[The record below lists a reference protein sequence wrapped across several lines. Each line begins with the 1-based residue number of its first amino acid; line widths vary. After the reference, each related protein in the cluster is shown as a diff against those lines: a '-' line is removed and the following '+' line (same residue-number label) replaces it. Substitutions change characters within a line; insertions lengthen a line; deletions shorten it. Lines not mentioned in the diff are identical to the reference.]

1 MNEYKYK
8 SYEELSQEFQK
19 VYPAATRA
27 FVLIPQMYNRLTLVD
42 GLTHKEALAKI
53 HNDHNHLPGFTER
66 NIRRYLPANNP
77 NIPKRVRTSRPKNS
91 ITESSE
97 RTFFS
102 DTKHN
107 DDPNIDHKF
116 GRQSISNIVV
126 DDIST
131 DKLSETPDKIIQIE
145 DATRRHVKSGLGEFS
160 ENQKL
165 EEAQKE
171 TTTLPTSNTTL
182 TAASYLLSS
191 NISNKADLEDGKIL
205 NLEVSLPSRDMQ
217 RYITALRKKGKNEV
231 WLTITINSSTGK
243 VISVKTGRNSELE
256 TNSIHDNGV

>member
-1 MNEYKYK
+1 MTIN
-8 SYEELSQEFQK
+8 
-19 VYPAATRA
+19 T
-27 FVLIPQMYNRLTLVD
+27 
-42 GLTHKEALAKI
+42 
-53 HNDHNHLPGFTER
+53 GFSRR
-66 NIRRYLPANNP
+66 NIRRNLPLDNESVP
-77 NIPKRVRTSRPKNS
+77 RRIRPSWPKNS
-91 ITESSE
+91 ITETSE

-107 DDPNIDHKF
+107 DDPNIHHKF

-145 DATRRHVKSGLGEFS
+145 DATGRHVKSGLGEFS

-165 EEAQKE
+165 EAQKE
-171 TTTLPTSNTTL
+171 TTTLSTSNTTL
-182 TAASYLLSS
+182 TAASSSLSS
-191 NISNKADLEDGKIL
+191 NISNKADLEAGKIL
-205 NLEVSLPSRDMQ
+205 NFEVSLPSRDMQ

-256 TNSIHDNGV
+256 TNSIHDNGVD

>member
-42 GLTHKEALAKI
+42 GLTHKEALVKI

-77 NIPKRVRTSRPKNS
+77 NIPKRVRTSCPKNS
-91 ITESSE
+91 ITETSD
-97 RTFFS
+97 RTLFS

-107 DDPNIDHKF
+107 DNANIDRKF
-116 GRQSISNIVV
+116 ERQSIGNFVV
-126 DDIST
+126 DDISS
-131 DKLSETPDKIIQIE
+131 DLSETPDKIIQIE
-145 DATRRHVKSGLGEFS
+145 DATGRHVKSGLGEFS

-165 EEAQKE
+165 EAQKE
-171 TTTLPTSNTTL
+171 TTTLSTSNTTI
-182 TAASYLLSS
+182 TAASSSLSS
-191 NISNKADLEDGKIL
+191 NISNKTGLEAGKIL
-205 NLEVSLPSRDMQ
+205 NFEVSVPSRDMQ

-256 TNSIHDNGV
+256 TNSIHDNGVD